1 MGHIKF
7 LTFFFFFFFFLTV
20 SCDDFEIVPV
30 HLDTYLKLYTQDKG
44 QVMNA
49 VQNSLF
55 DDITKYI
62 NYGVSLYII
71 TYNTTYKG
79 ENIKASGLVA
89 FPETTNNVPILN
101 FNHGTTSLHRDAP
114 TEDLF
119 QYIFFSNAASAGY
132 IFVIPDYLGFGVSD
146 DILHPYYR
154 SDITGLTIVDMLRA
168 TKELAEIEGYNFN
181 GDVFL
186 SGYSEGGFATMSAHK
201 TLEENNFQ
209 GLNLVA
215 SAPAAG
221 GYDMTGM
228 LNYFL
233 SLETYHQP
241 YYLAYVAFSYK
252 TSYDWGLQLS
262 DIFNEPYAS
271 LIPQY
276 FNGQH
281 SGGEINSVLSYS
293 VNLLLNEN
301 FRNNFYTDPSLNVV
315 VEAFEENSFNQWVP
329 KTKMFMYHGTA
340 DITVPYQNSV
350 DTYNNFITNGV
361 NSSLVE
367 FIPLESQTHSTGA
380 IPYILDIFDKFE
392 NLK

>member
-62 NYGVSLYII
+62 NYGVSLYTI

-119 QYIFFSNAASAGY
+119 QYSFFSNAASAGY

-301 FRNNFYTDPSLNVV
+301 FRNNFYSDPSLNVV

-350 DTYNNFITNGV
+350 DTYNNFIANGV

>member
-1 MGHIKF
+1 MSHIKF
-7 LTFFFFFFFFLTV
+7 LTFFFFFFLIV
-20 SCDDFEIVPV
+20 SCDDYEIVPV
-30 HLDTYLKLYTQDKG
+30 HLDTYLKLYTQDVDI
-44 QVMNA
+44 VMNA
-49 VQNSLF
+49 VQNSAF
-55 DDITKYI
+55 GDIAKYI
-62 NYGVSLYII
+62 DYGVSLYSI

-79 ENIKASGLVA
+79 ENLKASGLVA
-89 FPETTNNVPILN
+89 FPETNNAVPILN

-119 QYIFFSNAASAGY
+119 QYSFFSNAASAGY

-154 SDITGLTIVDMLRA
+154 SDITGSTIVDMLKA

-201 TLEENNFQ
+201 TLEENNSY

-233 SLETYHQP
+233 SLATYHQP
-241 YYLAYVAFSYK
+241 YYLAYVSISYQ

-276 FNGQH
+276 FNGQY

-350 DTYNNFITNGV
+350 NTYNNFIANGV
-361 NSSLVE
+361 NPSLVE

-380 IPYILDIFDKFE
+380 IPYMLDIFDKFE